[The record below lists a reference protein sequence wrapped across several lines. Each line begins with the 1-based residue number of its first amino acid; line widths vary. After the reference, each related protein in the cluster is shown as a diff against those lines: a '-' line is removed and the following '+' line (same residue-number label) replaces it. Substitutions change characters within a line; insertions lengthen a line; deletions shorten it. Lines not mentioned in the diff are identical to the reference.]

1 MMDELVSNYVPLTEP
16 VPVTEQVWP
25 EGTVPLVSTT
35 TMAYMHENFIG
46 ECIEGL
52 LMQRTTF
59 PMEIIIHEDA
69 STDTTADILRE
80 YQERYPRLIKV
91 IYQPENIHGKP
102 DRIQRL
108 APFRAL
114 IRGKYRALCEGDD
127 YWTDRLKLQKQVD
140 FLESHPLY
148 SMCFHRAMLKKGSK
162 LEPHPIPDSVN
173 LDDVRFADLLE
184 TYNFIAQASVVFRN
198 ELMPLP
204 AWFYK
209 LPFGDLGVHFLNSRK
224 GKIKCL
230 DEFMSVYRITAQGV
244 WSGLSKL
251 EQQRRNVLFLTLIA
265 PALNPLEK
273 KIMVQKRDELIDSLA
288 HARYPVNPRRKRIYK
303 AYLKY
308 AKRFRP

>member
-1 MMDELVSNYVPLTEP
+1 
-16 VPVTEQVWP
+16 
-25 EGTVPLVSTT
+25 
-35 TMAYMHENFIG
+35 
-46 ECIEGL
+46 
-52 LMQRTTF
+52 
-59 PMEIIIHEDA
+59 
-69 STDTTADILRE
+69 
-80 YQERYPRLIKV
+80 
-91 IYQPENIHGKP
+91 
-102 DRIQRL
+102 
-108 APFRAL
+108 
-114 IRGKYRALCEGDD
+114 
-127 YWTDRLKLQKQVD
+127 
-140 FLESHPLY
+140 
-148 SMCFHRAMLKKGSK
+148 MCFHRAMLKKGSK